1 MHFDPMTCRIGS
13 ELSDLDDC
21 NYPWRE
27 KFKDPDYLA
36 LVTDEIDPVT
46 GMTLAEIQKK
56 VDDVLIPA
64 YEAGNDGVRAEIDRL
79 FATVERLE
87 KGE

>member
-1 MHFDPMTCRIGS
+1 MTCRIGS
-13 ELSDLDDC
+13 KLSDLDDC
-21 NYPWRE
+21 NYPWRK
-27 KFKDPDYLA
+27 KFEDPDYLA

-46 GMTLAEIQKK
+46 GMTVAEIQKK

-64 YEAGNDGVRAEIDRL
+64 YEAGNDNVRAEIDRL
-79 FATVERLE
+79 IATVEKLE